1 MAFLIWPRSEA
12 RETVTAHILCIA
24 RKNHMTLVIQNPKLE
39 PTNPPRRLLL
49 GPGPQNAHP
58 RVHAAMSLP
67 QIGHMDPSFIRIMDD
82 TKSLLKYAW
91 QTNNRFTIPVS
102 GTGSAAWEAAVAN
115 LTEPGDVHLIC
126 VNGYFGER
134 ALDIHSRYG
143 ADVRKISRP
152 DGEVFT
158 LDDIRA
164 GVEKHRPALVW
175 LCHAETST
183 GTLQPMDGVG
193 QLCRDHDCLLLLD
206 TVTSICGSP
215 IYVDEWK
222 VDAVY
227 AGGQKCMGCPPGVS
241 CLSLNDRALNKLAQ
255 RKSPVAN
262 WYLDMTMIK
271 KYLDVPTG
279 AVRTYHHTAPISMI
293 YAMRESLQL
302 VSEEG
307 IEKAW
312 ERHRMVAELLYLGLS
327 DLGLECVVD
336 PSVRNPALTTVRI
349 PPHLDAGLII
359 TFVREKY
366 GIEIGGGL
374 GSLKDK
380 IVRIGLMGY
389 NARPDN
395 VLIVLAALKEG
406 FKVCHK

>member
-1 MAFLIWPRSEA
+1 MDLKI
-12 RETVTAHILCIA
+12 V
-24 RKNHMTLVIQNPKLE
+24 NPHLK

-58 RVHAAMSLP
+58 RVHAAMALP
-67 QIGHMDPSFIRIMDD
+67 QIGHMDPGFITIMEE
-82 TKSLLKYAW
+82 TKALLKYVW

-115 LTEPGDVHLIC
+115 LTEVGDVHLIC

-143 ADVRKISRP
+143 ADVRKIVKEEGS
-152 DGEVFT
+152 VFS
-158 LDDIRA
+158 LEEIRV
-164 GVEKHRPALVW
+164 GIEKHKPSLVW

-193 QLCRDHDCLLLLD
+193 QLCRDNGCLLLLD

-241 CLSLNDRALNKLAQ
+241 CLSLGDRALDKLAR

-262 WYLDMTMIK
+262 WYLDMSMIK

-293 YAMRESLQL
+293 YAIREALQL

-307 IEKAW
+307 LEGACV
-312 ERHRMVAELLYLGLS
+312 RHRKAAEQLYHGLE
-327 DLGLECVVD
+327 DLGLECLVD
-336 PSVRNPALTTVRI
+336 PAIRNPALTTVKI
-349 PPHLDAGLII
+349 PHNLDSGKLI
-359 TFVREKY
+359 TYLRERY
-366 GIEIGGGL
+366 EIEIGGGL

-380 IVRIGLMGY
+380 IIRIGLMGY

-395 VLIVLAALKEG
+395 VIMVLAALKDAMSYCY
-406 FKVCHK
+406 K

>member
-1 MAFLIWPRSEA
+1 MEVRVA
-12 RETVTAHILCIA
+12 
-24 RKNHMTLVIQNPKLE
+24 NPSFR

-58 RVHAAMSLP
+58 RVHAAMALP
-67 QIGHMDPSFIRIMDD
+67 QVGHMDPSFMHIMDE
-82 TKSLLKYAW
+82 TKSLLQYVW
-91 QTNNRFTIPVS
+91 QTENRFTIPVS

-143 ADVRKISRP
+143 ADVRKITKP

-158 LDDIRA
+158 IDEIKA
-164 GVEKHRPALVW
+164 AIEANNPHLVW
-175 LCHAETST
+175 ICHAETST
-183 GTLQPMDGVG
+183 GVLQPMEGVG
-193 QLCRDHDCLLLLD
+193 ELCRKQNCLLLLD

-215 IYVDEWK
+215 IFLDAWK
-222 VDAVY
+222 VDAAY

-241 CLSLNDRALNKLAQ
+241 CLTLGSRALSRLAT
-255 RKSPVAN
+255 RRVPVAN

-271 KYLDVPTG
+271 KYLDVPEGVTR
-279 AVRTYHHTAPISMI
+279 VYHHTAPISMI

-307 IEKAW
+307 LDTSW
-312 ERHRMVAELLYLGLS
+312 MRHAEAANLLYEKLKEE
-327 DLGLECVVD
+327 LGLECLVKD
-336 PSVRNPALTTVRI
+336 INIRNPALTTVKI
-349 PPHLDAGLII
+349 PPHLNAAKLISL
-359 TFVREKY
+359 VRERY

-374 GSLKDK
+374 GSLKEK
-380 IVRIGLMGY
+380 IIRIGLMGY
-389 NARPDN
+389 NAREDN
-395 VLIVLAALKEG
+395 VLLVVAALKEAI
-406 FKVCHK
+406 KQQL

>member
-1 MAFLIWPRSEA
+1 MDRNS
-12 RETVTAHILCIA
+12 RKMNSGIA
-24 RKNHMTLVIQNPKLE
+24 NPNLK

-67 QIGHMDPSFIRIMDD
+67 QVGHMDPGFMTIMEE
-82 TKSLLKYAW
+82 TKSLLKYVW
-91 QTNNRFTIPVS
+91 QTTNRFTIPIS
-102 GTGSAAWEAAVAN
+102 GTGSAAWEAAIAN

-134 ALDIHSRYG
+134 ALDMHSRYG
-143 ADVRKISRP
+143 AVIKKITKP

-158 LDDIRA
+158 LDEIRA
-164 GVEKHRPALVW
+164 GIEQYKPSLVW

-183 GTLQPMDGVG
+183 GTLQPMEGIG
-193 QLCRDHDCLLLLD
+193 ELCRQNDCLLLLD

-215 IYVDEWK
+215 IYVDVWK

-241 CLSLNDRALNKLAQ
+241 CLSLNDRALAKLEK
-255 RKSPVAN
+255 RKSPVAS
-262 WYLDMTMIK
+262 WYLDLTMIK

-293 YAMRESLQL
+293 YAIRESLQL

-307 IEKAW
+307 LENAW
-312 ERHRMVAELLYLGLS
+312 DRHRAAASLLYSKLAEIDGFTLHVS
-327 DLGLECVVD
+327 DPLI
-336 PSVRNPALTTVRI
+336 RNPALSTVRV
-349 PPHLDAGLII
+349 PSNVPADQII
-359 TFVREKY
+359 KFVREKY
-366 GIEIGGGL
+366 EIEIGGGL
-374 GSLKDK
+374 GTLKDK
-380 IVRIGLMGY
+380 VIRIGLMGY

-395 VLIVLAALKEG
+395 VLLVIAAIKEAV
-406 FKVCHK
+406 KAIRSS